1 MQKEG
6 FVEKLKNKIKKAQ
19 LDLQMQRRW
28 LSYNNRVLDM
38 RNKKELEPLIPGEA
52 AVGGKR
58 KASSVPK
65 DGK

>member
-28 LSYNNRVLDM
+28 LSYNNRYLHM
-38 RNKKELEPLIPGEA
+38 HNKELEPLIPGEA
-52 AVGGKR
+52 AVGEKR
-58 KASSVPK
+58 KNCSVPK
-65 DGK
+65 DGE